1 MGEASDVATVVEG
14 RFSGS
19 PVSTGA
25 AISAVAS
32 MPIGFESVKLLGS
45 TASSCRWRRDVDG
58 RVEGKGEAGGG
69 VLQTPD
75 VWFEQLLCS
84 RC

>member
-1 MGEASDVATVVEG
+1 MILASPVGEASDVATVVEG

-58 RVEGKGEAGGG
+58 RAEVRGRQAGEYYKPPMSG
-69 VLQTPD
+69 L
-75 VWFEQLLCS
+75 S
-84 RC
+84 S